1 MNDFRTFLNWTF
13 FLFSPDEQ
21 YREVCQG
28 SHERFLLHQ
37 GANKKKKTSKG
48 RFENLSFRRNNEKSD
63 FLVSGV
69 SVNLFEA
76 VYDEGCN
83 L

>member
-1 MNDFRTFLNWTF
+1 MNDFRAFLNWTF
-13 FLFSPDEQ
+13 FPFSPEEQ

-28 SHERFLLHQ
+28 SHASFLLYQ
-37 GANKKKKTSKG
+37 GPKRKKKTIKG

-69 SVNLFEA
+69 GVNLFGA
-76 VYDEGCN
+76 VYG
-83 L
+83 